1 MKKKAGHEWAAAE
14 NEILQINKDFMKWE
28 RGGKALDLRK
38 AREGKA
44 LKEQFAMIGRKA
56 ALLKKKK
63 KIPEREWAAVCDEQM
78 QWRKNFD
85 KWRRDYKAL
94 DLQKV
99 REGKALFDERVAV
112 LGRKLALL
120 LKSTK
125 LKR

>member
-1 MKKKAGHEWAAAE
+1 MKKKPDREWTAAE
-14 NEILQINKDFMKWE
+14 NEILQIKKDFKKWK

-38 AREGKA
+38 AREGQA

-56 ALLKKKK
+56 ALMKRKK
-63 KIPEREWAAVCDEQM
+63 KIPEREWAAVCGEQM
-78 QWRKNFD
+78 QWSKNFD
-85 KWRRDYKAL
+85 KWKRNYKAL

-99 REGKALFDERVAV
+99 REGKALFDKRFAV

-120 LKSTK
+120 LKRKK